1 MTSGLKL
8 DESKTKLMTFS
19 EMPSFLAFVLNSV
32 MKLANS
38 SSKERLLLLLSAKIG
53 RLISNKKMNFSM
65 TRLYLAGLAFIFL
78 SSCSN
83 DNFIDEISGPTMGT
97 SYSIKSTKRINQQE
111 ITEELERINQIFSNW
126 VSDSEINRFN
136 HTNVNQSFSPSK
148 EFQEVVEISK
158 KINLKSSGYFD
169 PGIHDLINKLGFGE
183 KPAKKINSVDE
194 IKKLANNSSIASIDL
209 KNNQLV
215 KREKVQV
222 NFSAIAKGYAVDILA
237 DLLISKGHQNFL
249 IEIGGEVFAQGKKNS
264 DPWKIGIQ
272 SPEDYQPLS
281 IPIHDEGVA
290 TSGNYLNFTL
300 VNQQKVGHILN
311 PKTGTSENNHLFS
324 VSVIHP
330 KVAIADAYATALMAM
345 PIDEAKRLILKEKL
359 KVVLIVKQNKAYK
372 VEKINFQ

>member
-1 MTSGLKL
+1 
-8 DESKTKLMTFS
+8 
-19 EMPSFLAFVLNSV
+19 
-32 MKLANS
+32 
-38 SSKERLLLLLSAKIG
+38 
-53 RLISNKKMNFSM
+53 
-65 TRLYLAGLAFIFL
+65 
-78 SSCSN
+78 
-83 DNFIDEISGPTMGT
+83 MGT

-194 IKKLANNSSIASIDL
+194 IKKLANHSSIASIDL

-222 NFSAIAKGYAVDILA
+222 NFSAIAKGYAVDLLA
-237 DLLISKGHQNFL
+237 DLLINKGHQNFL

-311 PKTGTSENNHLFS
+311 PKKGTSENNHLFS

>member
-1 MTSGLKL
+1 
-8 DESKTKLMTFS
+8 
-19 EMPSFLAFVLNSV
+19 
-32 MKLANS
+32 
-38 SSKERLLLLLSAKIG
+38 LLLLSAKIG

-83 DNFIDEISGPTMGT
+83 DNFIYEISGPTMGT
-97 SYSIKSTKRINQQE
+97 SYSIKSSKRINQKE
-111 ITEELERINQIFSNW
+111 ITEELERISQIFSNW

-136 HTNVNQSFSPSK
+136 QTRVNQSFSPSK

-158 KINLKSSGYFD
+158 KINLETGGYFD
-169 PGIHDLINKLGFGE
+169 PGINNLINKLGFGE

-194 IKKLANNSSIASIDL
+194 IKKLANHSSIASIDL

-215 KREKVQV
+215 KRDEVQV
-222 NFSAIAKGYAVDILA
+222 NFSAIAKGYAVDLLA
-237 DLLISKGHQNFL
+237 DLLINKGHQNFL

-272 SPEDYQPLS
+272 SPENHQPLS

-345 PIDEAKRLILKEKL
+345 PIDEAKHLILKEKL

>member
-1 MTSGLKL
+1 
-8 DESKTKLMTFS
+8 
-19 EMPSFLAFVLNSV
+19 
-32 MKLANS
+32 
-38 SSKERLLLLLSAKIG
+38 
-53 RLISNKKMNFSM
+53 
-65 TRLYLAGLAFIFL
+65 
-78 SSCSN
+78 
-83 DNFIDEISGPTMGT
+83 MGT
-97 SYSIKSTKRINQQE
+97 SYSIKSTKRINQKE
-111 ITEELERINQIFSNW
+111 VIEELGRINQIFSNW

-136 HTNVNQSFSPSK
+136 QTGVNQSFSPSK

-158 KINLKSSGYFD
+158 KIHLETGGYFD
-169 PGIHDLINKLGFGE
+169 PGINDLINNLGFGE
-183 KPAKKINSVDE
+183 KPAKKINSVDDL
-194 IKKLANNSSIASIDL
+194 KKLANHSSIASIDL
-209 KNNQLV
+209 KSNQLV
-215 KREKVQV
+215 KRDEVQV
-222 NFSAIAKGYAVDILA
+222 NFSAIAKGYAVDLLA

-272 SPEDYQPLS
+272 SPENHQPLS
-281 IPIHDEGVA
+281 IPIHNEGVA

-300 VNQQKVGHILN
+300 VDHQKVGHILN
-311 PKTGTSENNHLFS
+311 PKTGISENNHLFS

>member
-1 MTSGLKL
+1 
-8 DESKTKLMTFS
+8 
-19 EMPSFLAFVLNSV
+19 
-32 MKLANS
+32 
-38 SSKERLLLLLSAKIG
+38 
-53 RLISNKKMNFSM
+53 
-65 TRLYLAGLAFIFL
+65 
-78 SSCSN
+78 
-83 DNFIDEISGPTMGT
+83 MGT
-97 SYSIKSTKRINQQE
+97 SFSIKSTKKINQEE
-111 ITEELERINQIFSNW
+111 ITEELGRINQIFSNW

-136 HTNVNQSFSPSK
+136 QTGVNQSFSPSK

-169 PGIHDLINKLGFGE
+169 PGINNLINKLGFGE

-194 IKKLANNSSIASIDL
+194 IKKLANHSSIASIDL

-215 KREKVQV
+215 KRDEVQV
-222 NFSAIAKGYAVDILA
+222 NFSAIAKGYAVDLLA

-272 SPEDYQPLS
+272 SPENHQPLS
-281 IPIHDEGVA
+281 IPIHNEGVA

-300 VNQQKVGHILN
+300 VDHQKVGHILN
-311 PKTGTSENNHLFS
+311 PKTGISENNHLFS

>member
-1 MTSGLKL
+1 
-8 DESKTKLMTFS
+8 
-19 EMPSFLAFVLNSV
+19 
-32 MKLANS
+32 
-38 SSKERLLLLLSAKIG
+38 
-53 RLISNKKMNFSM
+53 M

-83 DNFIDEISGPTMGT
+83 NNFIDEISGPTMGT
-97 SYSIKSTKRINQQE
+97 SYSIKSTKKINQEE

-136 HTNVNQSFSPSK
+136 QTGVNQFFSPSK

-158 KINLKSSGYFD
+158 RINLETSGYFD
-169 PGIHDLINKLGFGE
+169 PGINNLINKLGFGE
-183 KPAKKINSVDE
+183 KPAKEINSVDE
-194 IKKLANNSSIASIDL
+194 LKKLANQTSITSIDV
-209 KNNQLV
+209 KSNQLV
-215 KREKVQV
+215 KRDEVQV
-222 NFSAIAKGYAVDILA
+222 NFSAIAKGYAVDLLA
-237 DLLISKGHQNFL
+237 NMLINKGHQNFL

-272 SPEDYQPLS
+272 SPENHQPLS
-281 IPIHDEGVA
+281 IPIHNEGVA
-290 TSGNYLNFTL
+290 TSGNYLNFTS
-300 VNQQKVGHILN
+300 VDHQKVGHILN

-324 VSVIHP
+324 VSVIQP

-359 KVVLIVKQNKAYK
+359 KVVLIVKQNKTYK

>member
-1 MTSGLKL
+1 
-8 DESKTKLMTFS
+8 
-19 EMPSFLAFVLNSV
+19 
-32 MKLANS
+32 
-38 SSKERLLLLLSAKIG
+38 
-53 RLISNKKMNFSM
+53 
-65 TRLYLAGLAFIFL
+65 
-78 SSCSN
+78 
-83 DNFIDEISGPTMGT
+83 MGT
-97 SYSIKSTKRINQQE
+97 SYSIKSTKRINQKE
-111 ITEELERINQIFSNW
+111 IIEELGRINQIFSNW

-136 HTNVNQSFSPSK
+136 QTRVNQPFSPSK

-158 KINLKSSGYFD
+158 KIHLETGGYFD

-194 IKKLANNSSIASIDL
+194 IKKLANHSSIASIDL
-209 KNNQLV
+209 ENNQIV
-215 KREKVQV
+215 KRDEVQV
-222 NFSAIAKGYAVDILA
+222 NFSAIAKGYAVDLLA

-249 IEIGGEVFAQGKKNS
+249 IEIGGEVFAQGKKSS

-272 SPEDYQPLS
+272 SPENRETLS
-281 IPIHDEGVA
+281 ISIHNEGVA

-300 VNQQKVGHILN
+300 VDHQKVGHILN
-311 PKTGTSENNHLFS
+311 PKTGISENNHLFS

>member
-1 MTSGLKL
+1 LG
-8 DESKTKLMTFS
+8 
-19 EMPSFLAFVLNSV
+19 
-32 MKLANS
+32 
-38 SSKERLLLLLSAKIG
+38 
-53 RLISNKKMNFSM
+53 
-65 TRLYLAGLAFIFL
+65 
-78 SSCSN
+78 
-83 DNFIDEISGPTMGT
+83 
-97 SYSIKSTKRINQQE
+97 
-111 ITEELERINQIFSNW
+111 RINQIFSNW

-136 HTNVNQSFSPSK
+136 QTGVNQSFSPSK

-158 KINLKSSGYFD
+158 KIHLETGGYFD
-169 PGIHDLINKLGFGE
+169 PGINDLINNLGFGE
-183 KPAKKINSVDE
+183 KPAKKINSVDDL
-194 IKKLANNSSIASIDL
+194 KKLANHSSIASIDL
-209 KNNQLV
+209 KSNQLV
-215 KREKVQV
+215 KRDEVQV
-222 NFSAIAKGYAVDILA
+222 NFSAIAKGYAVDLLA

-272 SPEDYQPLS
+272 SPENHQPLS
-281 IPIHDEGVA
+281 IPIHNEGVA

-300 VNQQKVGHILN
+300 VDHQKVGHILN
-311 PKTGTSENNHLFS
+311 PKTGISENNHLFS

>member
-1 MTSGLKL
+1 
-8 DESKTKLMTFS
+8 
-19 EMPSFLAFVLNSV
+19 
-32 MKLANS
+32 
-38 SSKERLLLLLSAKIG
+38 
-53 RLISNKKMNFSM
+53 
-65 TRLYLAGLAFIFL
+65 
-78 SSCSN
+78 
-83 DNFIDEISGPTMGT
+83 MGT

-158 KINLKSSGYFD
+158 KIHLETGGYFD
-169 PGIHDLINKLGFGE
+169 PGINDLINNLGFGE
-183 KPAKKINSVDE
+183 KPAKKINSVDDL
-194 IKKLANNSSIASIDL
+194 KKLANHSSIASIDL
-209 KNNQLV
+209 KSNQLV
-215 KREKVQV
+215 KRDEVQV
-222 NFSAIAKGYAVDILA
+222 NFSAIAKGYAVDLLA

-272 SPEDYQPLS
+272 SPENHQPLS
-281 IPIHDEGVA
+281 IPIHNEGVA

-300 VNQQKVGHILN
+300 VDHQKVGHILN
-311 PKTGTSENNHLFS
+311 PKTGISENNHLFS

>member
-1 MTSGLKL
+1 
-8 DESKTKLMTFS
+8 
-19 EMPSFLAFVLNSV
+19 
-32 MKLANS
+32 
-38 SSKERLLLLLSAKIG
+38 
-53 RLISNKKMNFSM
+53 
-65 TRLYLAGLAFIFL
+65 
-78 SSCSN
+78 
-83 DNFIDEISGPTMGT
+83 MGT

-194 IKKLANNSSIASIDL
+194 IKKLANHSSIASIDL

-222 NFSAIAKGYAVDILA
+222 NFSAIAKGYAVDLLA

>member
-1 MTSGLKL
+1 
-8 DESKTKLMTFS
+8 
-19 EMPSFLAFVLNSV
+19 
-32 MKLANS
+32 
-38 SSKERLLLLLSAKIG
+38 
-53 RLISNKKMNFSM
+53 
-65 TRLYLAGLAFIFL
+65 
-78 SSCSN
+78 
-83 DNFIDEISGPTMGT
+83 MGT
-97 SYSIKSTKRINQQE
+97 SYSIKSTKRINQKE
-111 ITEELERINQIFSNW
+111 IIGELGRINQIFSNW
-126 VSDSEINRFN
+126 VGDSEINRFN
-136 HTNVNQSFSPSK
+136 HTNVNQPFLPSK

-183 KPAKKINSVDE
+183 KPAKKINSVNE
-194 IKKLANNSSIASIDL
+194 LKKLANHSSIASIDV
-209 KNNQLV
+209 KSNQLI
-215 KREKVQV
+215 KREEVQV
-222 NFSAIAKGYAVDILA
+222 NFSAIAKGYAVDLLA

-249 IEIGGEVFAQGKKNS
+249 IEIGGEVFAKGKKNS

-272 SPEDYQPLS
+272 SPENHQPLS
-281 IPIHDEGVA
+281 ISIRNEGVA

-311 PKTGTSENNHLFS
+311 PKTGISENNYLFS

-359 KVVLIVKQNKAYK
+359 KVVLIVKQNKTYK

>member
-1 MTSGLKL
+1 
-8 DESKTKLMTFS
+8 
-19 EMPSFLAFVLNSV
+19 
-32 MKLANS
+32 
-38 SSKERLLLLLSAKIG
+38 
-53 RLISNKKMNFSM
+53 
-65 TRLYLAGLAFIFL
+65 
-78 SSCSN
+78 
-83 DNFIDEISGPTMGT
+83 MGT
-97 SYSIKSTKRINQQE
+97 SYSIKSTKRINQEE

-126 VSDSEINRFN
+126 VGDSEINQFN
-136 HTNVNQSFSPSK
+136 QTSVNQPFSPSK

-158 KINLKSSGYFD
+158 KINLETSGYFD

-183 KPAKKINSVDE
+183 KPAKEINSVNE
-194 IKKLANNSSIASIDL
+194 LQKLANHSSIASIDV
-209 KNNQLV
+209 KSNQLI
-215 KREKVQV
+215 KREEVQV
-222 NFSAIAKGYAVDILA
+222 NFSAIAKGYAVDLLA

>member
-1 MTSGLKL
+1 M
-8 DESKTKLMTFS
+8 
-19 EMPSFLAFVLNSV
+19 
-32 MKLANS
+32 
-38 SSKERLLLLLSAKIG
+38 
-53 RLISNKKMNFSM
+53 
-65 TRLYLAGLAFIFL
+65 
-78 SSCSN
+78 
-83 DNFIDEISGPTMGT
+83 
-97 SYSIKSTKRINQQE
+97 
-111 ITEELERINQIFSNW
+111 
-126 VSDSEINRFN
+126 SDSEINRFN
-136 HTNVNQSFSPSK
+136 QTGVNQSFSPSK

-183 KPAKKINSVDE
+183 KPAKEINSVDE
-194 IKKLANNSSIASIDL
+194 LKKLANHSSIASIDL

-215 KREKVQV
+215 KRDEVQV
-222 NFSAIAKGYAVDILA
+222 NFSAIAKGYAVDLLA

-272 SPEDYQPLS
+272 SPENHQPLS
-281 IPIHDEGVA
+281 IPIHNEGVA

>member
-1 MTSGLKL
+1 
-8 DESKTKLMTFS
+8 
-19 EMPSFLAFVLNSV
+19 
-32 MKLANS
+32 
-38 SSKERLLLLLSAKIG
+38 
-53 RLISNKKMNFSM
+53 
-65 TRLYLAGLAFIFL
+65 
-78 SSCSN
+78 
-83 DNFIDEISGPTMGT
+83 MGT
-97 SYSIKSTKRINQQE
+97 SYSIKSTKRINQKE
-111 ITEELERINQIFSNW
+111 IIEELGRINQIFSNW

-136 HTNVNQSFSPSK
+136 QTGVNQSFSPSK

-169 PGIHDLINKLGFGE
+169 PGIHALINKLGFGE
-183 KPAKKINSVDE
+183 EPAKKINSVNDLQ
-194 IKKLANNSSIASIDL
+194 KLANHSGIASIDL

-215 KREKVQV
+215 KRDEVQV
-222 NFSAIAKGYAVDILA
+222 NFSAIAKGYAVDLLS
-237 DLLISKGHQNFL
+237 DLLISKEHQNFL

-272 SPEDYQPLS
+272 SPENHQPLS
-281 IPIHDEGVA
+281 IPIHNEGVA

-300 VNQQKVGHILN
+300 VNHQKVGHILN
-311 PKTGTSENNHLFS
+311 PKTGISENNHLFS